1 MHNTTGLRRCTVQSR
16 LHNFCDDPS
25 IADAPFPICAF
36 HATTLF
42 RFMSDALDGA
52 DELTRTLLGF
62 EELDETRA
70 RRFRAERKART
81 KPGII
86 YYLMIDGLVKI
97 GYTADLKQRLALYP
111 PTAQLLAT
119 EPGDQS
125 TEAQRHTQFAGL
137 LTARREW
144 FTPGPA
150 LRDHIEGL
158 ADFRAA

>member
-1 MHNTTGLRRCTVQSR
+1 MHNTTALRRCTVQSKC
-16 LHNFCDDPS
+16 HNFCDAPS
-25 IADAPFPICAF
+25 IADAPFPVCSH
-36 HATTLF
+36 HAIALF
-42 RFMSDALDGA
+42 RFMADALDGA
-52 DELTRTLLGF
+52 DDLTRTLLGF

-81 KPGII
+81 KPGIV
-86 YYLMIDGLVKI
+86 YYLMVDGLVKI
-97 GYTADLKQRLALYP
+97 GYTDDLARRLADYP

-119 EPGDQS
+119 EPGDTA
-125 TEAQRHTQFAGL
+125 TEAARHAQFAGL

-150 LRDHIEGL
+150 LRDHTEGL